1 MKRAAGPRKVRVMGK
16 TATIIVWGVIILC
29 MVGYWLTKDSPAD
42 FWRTMGDIA
51 VPSAGALTIIIAR
64 HRRQ

>member
-1 MKRAAGPRKVRVMGK
+1 MGK